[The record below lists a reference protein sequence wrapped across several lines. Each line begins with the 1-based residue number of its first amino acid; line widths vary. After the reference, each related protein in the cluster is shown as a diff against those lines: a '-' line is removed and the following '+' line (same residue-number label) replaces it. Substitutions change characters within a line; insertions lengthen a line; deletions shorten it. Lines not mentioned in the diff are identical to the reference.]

1 MGTHPIFESD
11 FDCLTDRK
19 LWRTNILTYPSS
31 GSSILKNFVSL
42 MALRQRVK
50 RPICKIDFSSFSR
63 RIRFRKKKSKK
74 KLKSSRKSKNLKK
87 QQKNRLNQKPNQS
100 HPKSHP
106 KPHPKP

>member
-19 LWRTNILTYPSS
+19 LWRTNILTYPNS

-63 RIRFRKKKSKK
+63 RIRFRSK
-74 KLKSSRKSKNLKK
+74 KSKNLKK

-106 KPHPKP
+106 KPHPK

>member
-19 LWRTNILTYPSS
+19 LWRTNILTYPNS

-63 RIRFRKKKSKK
+63 RIRFRKKKP
-74 KLKSSRKSKNLKK
+74 KSSRKSKNLKK
-87 QQKNRLNQKPNQS
+87 QHQKNRLNQKPNQS
-100 HPKSHP
+100 HPKS
-106 KPHPKP
+106 